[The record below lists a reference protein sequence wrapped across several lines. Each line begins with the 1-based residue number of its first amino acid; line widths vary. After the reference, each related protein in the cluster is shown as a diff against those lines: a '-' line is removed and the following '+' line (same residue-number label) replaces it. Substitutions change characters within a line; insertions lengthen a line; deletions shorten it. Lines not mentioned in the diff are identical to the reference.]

1 MVGFRFRFGLAV
13 IATGVMLGAGAAALA
28 AEASNVAGDPGKAS
42 TLKPPS
48 VSVAVADRRA
58 MVATSVVAG
67 TLVAKDEI
75 LISPEVEG
83 LVAIEILVDEGSHV
97 EKGEVLAR
105 LNRAALDVQM
115 LQNRAQLARLDAG
128 LLQADAQIAE
138 AEANKVQTEAA
149 YKRAVQLQA
158 SGSTSAEVFDQR
170 ANAARTADARRT
182 ASTHALAMISAER
195 AQTLA
200 TIDETALKIART
212 EIRTPAAGVVARRN
226 IRLGA
231 VASAS
236 SEPLFKIIGSGLIEL
251 EAEVPE
257 AVLPRLKPG
266 QPVAVKPAGVE
277 KSLKGSIRLVSPE
290 VDRST
295 RLGRIRVALPES
307 AAAFIGAFARGKIE
321 TGREEAVTV
330 PLSALTY
337 QRSGPALQI
346 VKEGV
351 IETRPVTLGVVSDG
365 RAGIAEGLQQGEL
378 VVAKAGTFVHDGD
391 KVTPVLSE
399 DAPR

>member
-1 MVGFRFRFGLAV
+1 MRFGLRVGLAV
-13 IATGVMLGAGAAALA
+13 IATGAMLGVGAAGLS
-28 AEASNVAGDPGKAS
+28 AEASNAPLDPARAS
-42 TLKPPS
+42 PLKPPA
-48 VSVAVADRRA
+48 VTVATAERRA
-58 MVATSVVAG
+58 MIATSVVAG

-83 LVAIEILVDEGSHV
+83 LIATEILVDEGSHV

-128 LLQADAQIAE
+128 LLQAEAQIVE

-182 ASTHALAMISAER
+182 ASTHALAMISADR
-195 AQTLA
+195 AQILA

-212 EIRTPAAGVVARRN
+212 EIKSPVAGVVARKN
-226 IRLGA
+226 IRLGS

-236 SEPLFKIIGSGLIEL
+236 GEPLFKIIGAGLIEL

-257 AVLPRLKPG
+257 AVLPRLRPG

-290 VDRST
+290 VDKST
-295 RLGRIRVALPES
+295 RLGRIRIALPES
-307 AAAFIGAFARGKIE
+307 ATAFIGAYARGKIE

-337 QRSGPALQI
+337 QRSGPALQV
-346 VKEGV
+346 VKDGV
-351 IETRPVTLGVVSDG
+351 ISTRPVTLGVVSEG
-365 RAGIAEGLQQGEL
+365 RAGIAEGLAEGEL

-391 KVTPVLSE
+391 KVTALPLE
-399 DAPR
+399 EARP